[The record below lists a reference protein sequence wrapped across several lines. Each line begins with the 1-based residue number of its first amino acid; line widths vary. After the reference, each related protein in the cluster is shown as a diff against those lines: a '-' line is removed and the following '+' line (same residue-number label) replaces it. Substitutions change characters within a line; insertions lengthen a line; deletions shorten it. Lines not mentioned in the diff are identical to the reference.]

1 MAVDRNALLQ
11 ELEQYGNVVFCDQN
25 NEISYLVVMSD
36 WTSDAAT
43 FESIANIY
51 IVPDFPYLYNFTL
64 QDGTIKAQY
73 NSVEFNS

>member
-1 MAVDRNALLQ
+1 MVDRQALIE

-73 NSVEFNS
+73 NSVVFNS

>member
-1 MAVDRNALLQ
+1 MVDRQALIE

-36 WTSDAAT
+36 WTENEAT

-51 IVPDFPYLYNFTL
+51 IVPDFPYLSNFTL
-64 QDGTIKAQY
+64 VNGVLKAQY
-73 NSVEFNS
+73 NSETL

>member
-1 MAVDRNALLQ
+1 MAVDRDALVQ

-43 FESIANIY
+43 FEAIANIY
-51 IVPDFPYLYNFTL
+51 IIPDFPYLYSFTL
-64 QDGTIKAQY
+64 QGGTIKAQY

>member
-11 ELEQYGNVVFCDQN
+11 ELEQYGSVVFCDQN

-73 NSVEFNS
+73 NSVAFNP

>member
-1 MAVDRNALLQ
+1 MVDRQALIE

-36 WTSDAAT
+36 WTENKAT

-51 IVPDFPYLYNFTL
+51 IITDFPYLSNLTL
-64 QDGTIKAQY
+64 VNGVLKAQY
-73 NSVEFNS
+73 NSETL

>member
-1 MAVDRNALLQ
+1 MAVDRNALVQ

-36 WTSDAAT
+36 WTSGAAT

>member
-1 MAVDRNALLQ
+1 MAVDRNALVQ
-11 ELEQYGNVVFCDQN
+11 ELEQYGNVVFCDIN
-25 NEISYLVVMSD
+25 NTISYVVVMSD